1 MPIQTLALFFLVALA
16 AGGLIWV
23 FVYPILSGER
33 PAEKRQASVVR
44 SEPAAR
50 VAAATAG
57 RGPKVRREQ
66 IEDTLKELEIR
77 QKKQKNLPLA
87 MRIAQAGL
95 EWSKRQYMI
104 ISVAIG
110 LALFV
115 AVFVVGGGLIA
126 AAGAGFA
133 GGFGVPR
140 WLLAFLKKRR
150 EGKFLH
156 HFPDAVDV
164 IVRGVKAGLPLGDCL
179 RIIANESPEPVRGEF
194 KTIVE
199 AQTVGISM
207 GDACAKM
214 YERMPLP
221 EANFFGIVVAIQQR
235 AGGNLSEALGNLS
248 RVLRDRK
255 KMKAKIQAMS
265 MEAKASAVII
275 AALPFAVMILVYI
288 SSPNYIELLWT
299 HATGRLMMACCAAW
313 MSIGVFVM
321 KKMINFDF

>member
-1 MPIQTLALFFLVALA
+1 MPMQTLAMFFLVALA
-16 AGGLIWV
+16 AGGVIWV

-33 PAEKRQASVVR
+33 KAEKRQESFVR

-50 VAAATAG
+50 VAAASRT
-57 RGPKVRREQ
+57 GPKVRRDQ
-66 IEDTLKELEIR
+66 IEETLKELEVR

-95 EWSKRQYMI
+95 SWSKRQYI
-104 ISVAIG
+104 LISVAIG
-110 LALFV
+110 AALFV
-115 AVFVVGGGLIA
+115 AVFLVGSGLLA

-140 WLLAFLKKRR
+140 WLLGFLKKRR
-150 EGKFLH
+150 ESKFLH
-156 HFPDAVDV
+156 NFPDAVDV

-179 RIIANESPEPVRGEF
+179 RIIASESQEPVRSEF

-199 AQTVGISM
+199 AQTIGITM
-207 GDACAKM
+207 GDACVKLF
-214 YERMPLP
+214 ERMPLP
-221 EANFFGIVVAIQQR
+221 EANFFGIVISIQQR
-235 AGGNLSEALGNLS
+235 AGGNLSEALANLS

-299 HATGRLMMACCAAW
+299 HQTGRLMMACCAVW
-313 MSIGVFVM
+313 MMIGVFVM

>member
-1 MPIQTLALFFLVALA
+1 MPIQTLALFFLAALA

-33 PAEKRQASVVR
+33 QAEKRQASIVR

-50 VAAATAG
+50 VAAAG
-57 RGPKVRREQ
+57 RTGPKVRREQ

-87 MRIAQAGL
+87 MRISQAGL
-95 EWSKRQYMI
+95 EWSKRQYII

-115 AVFVVGGGLIA
+115 LIFMVGGGLFA

-150 EGKFLH
+150 ESKFLH
-156 HFPDAVDV
+156 NFPDAVDV

-199 AQTVGISM
+199 AQTIGITM
-207 GDACAKM
+207 GDACAKL

-221 EANFFGIVVAIQQR
+221 EANFFGIVVSIQQR

-299 HATGRLMMACCAAW
+299 HPTGRMMMACCAAW
-313 MSIGVFVM
+313 MSVGVFVM

>member
-1 MPIQTLALFFLVALA
+1 MPIQTLALVFLAALA
-16 AGGLIWV
+16 AGGL
-23 FVYPILSGER
+23 F
-33 PAEKRQASVVR
+33 
-44 SEPAAR
+44 
-50 VAAATAG
+50 
-57 RGPKVRREQ
+57 
-66 IEDTLKELEIR
+66 
-77 QKKQKNLPLA
+77 
-87 MRIAQAGL
+87 
-95 EWSKRQYMI
+95 
-104 ISVAIG
+104 
-110 LALFV
+110 
-115 AVFVVGGGLIA
+115 A

-150 EGKFLH
+150 ESKFLH
-156 HFPDAVDV
+156 NFPDAVDV

-214 YERMPLP
+214 YERMPLA

-255 KMKAKIQAMS
+255 RMKAKIQAMS

-299 HATGRLMMACCAAW
+299 HPTGRMMMACCAAW
-313 MSIGVFVM
+313 MSMGVFVM